1 MHALGKMLP
10 CGRDDPVPPRSITRP
25 YQHSRPAS
33 PRLPLQIPAISGP
46 AGGAGGA
53 WHFGARCDSAED
65 STPMG
70 TFG

>member
-25 YQHSRPAS
+25 YPHSRPVS
-33 PRLPLQIPAISGP
+33 PRLPLQILAISGL
-46 AGGAGGA
+46 AGGCWRRVALWCA
-53 WHFGARCDSAED
+53 MRFAED